1 MTRLLLA
8 ASTALALATGPAA
21 AVTFNYTGA
30 IVTWTVPQTG
40 TYEIVAVGAQGGA
53 GALQPSFSG
62 GLGALIGGYFTLSS
76 SDVLQLAAGGMGA
89 SGSENG
95 GGGGGSFVVGGN
107 NLPLVIAGGGGG
119 IRRYAGQNGWN
130 ANTGTEGLTGSGSFT
145 TGGGV
150 PLRALNGS
158 GGPAGPTSLGSG
170 GGGFFTNGDNDG
182 IFGTGGASW
191 TNLLAG
197 GTAADLNGCN
207 GGGNG
212 GFGGGGAG
220 AGCFGGGG
228 GGGYS
233 GGQGGLIAGGGGSF
247 NAAPITGWAQ
257 AGVGTGNGYIT
268 INLVVEEVTTPEPAS
283 AALSLLGFFALAAL
297 RRRR

>member
-1 MTRLLLA
+1 MKRLLLA
-8 ASTALALATGPAA
+8 ATFAFAVATATPAA
-21 AVTFNYTGA
+21 AITFNYTGS
-30 IVTWTVPQTG
+30 IVTWTAPQDG
-40 TYEIVAVGAQGGA
+40 MYEIVATGAQGGA
-53 GALQPSFSG
+53 GAFQQSFSG

-76 SDVLQLAAGGMGA
+76 GDVLQLAVGGMGA
-89 SGSENG
+89 SGGQNG

-107 NLPLVIAGGGGG
+107 NLPLLIAGGGGG
-119 IRRYAGQNGWN
+119 IREFAGQNGWN
-130 ANTGTEGLTGSGSFT
+130 ANTGTAGLTGSGNLT

-150 PLRALNGS
+150 PLPALNGS
-158 GGPAGPTSLGSG
+158 GGPAGPASLGSG

-197 GTAADLNGCN
+197 GTAAIVNGCN

-233 GGQGGLIAGGGGSF
+233 GGQGGVIAGGGGSF
-247 NAAPITGWAQ
+247 NASPLTGWAQ
-257 AGVGTGNGYIT
+257 AGIGTGNGTIT
-268 INLVVEEVTTPEPAS
+268 ITLVEEVTTPEPAS
-283 AALSLLGFFALAAL
+283 AALSLLGLFTLAAI